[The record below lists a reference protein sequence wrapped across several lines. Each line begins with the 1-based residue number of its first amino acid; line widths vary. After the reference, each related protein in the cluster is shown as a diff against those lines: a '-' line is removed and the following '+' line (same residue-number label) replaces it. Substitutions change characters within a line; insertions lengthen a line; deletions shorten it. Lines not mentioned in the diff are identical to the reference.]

1 MAISTSRKANLYTSE
16 RRRGWS
22 RRTRRHFITGILFIS
37 LWVIGFFAFTLY
49 PMVASLYYSF
59 TEYHIK
65 RAPEWIGL
73 GNYTAL
79 LRDPLFWK
87 SLSNTAYM
95 VAIGV
100 PLSLLVSFMCALLLN
115 IKIKGQSIYRVVYF
129 LPSIVPTVASTLLWL
144 WILNP
149 NSGLLNT
156 LLGEIGIRGPN
167 WTRDP
172 AWSKPSLILLGL
184 WGVGNTIVIYLSGLQ
199 DVPVSL
205 MEAAEL
211 DGANGWQ
218 RLWSVTIPLV
228 SPITLFNLIIGV
240 IATFQYFA
248 QAYVLSAGISPV
260 GSGLGAP
267 LNSTLF
273 YSVYLYQQGFVY
285 LKMGYAS
292 AQAWILFIVI
302 MICTVLLL
310 RSSERWTY
318 YEGG

>member
-1 MAISTSRKANLYTSE
+1 MNPFARRVAN
-16 RRRGWS
+16 RGWS
-22 RRTRRHFITGILFIS
+22 PRTRRHFLTGLAFIS
-37 LWVIGFFAFTLY
+37 LWIVGFFAFTLY

-59 TEYHIK
+59 TEYHI
-65 RAPEWIGL
+65 RQPSEWIGL
-73 GNYTAL
+73 LNYTEL
-79 LRDPLFWK
+79 FQDPLFWK
-87 SLSNTAYM
+87 SLYNTAYM
-95 VAIGV
+95 VVFGV
-100 PLSLLVSFMCALLLN
+100 PLSLLISFICALLLN
-115 IKIKGQSIYRVVYF
+115 IKTPGQSIYRVIYF
-129 LPSIVPTVASTLLWL
+129 LPAIVPVVASTLLWL

-156 LLGEIGIRGPN
+156 LLAEVGIRGPN
-167 WTRDP
+167 WTKDP
-172 AWSKPSLILLGL
+172 FWSKPSLILLGL
-184 WGVGNTIVIYLSGLQ
+184 WGVGNTIIIYLAGLQ
-199 DVPVSL
+199 DIPTTL
-205 MEAAEL
+205 IEAAQL
-211 DGANGWQ
+211 DGANWWQ
-218 RLWSVTIPLV
+218 RLWAVTIPLV

-292 AQAWILFIVI
+292 AQAWILFLVI
-302 MICTVLLL
+302 MVCTIFLL
-310 RSSERWTY
+310 RSSEHWTY